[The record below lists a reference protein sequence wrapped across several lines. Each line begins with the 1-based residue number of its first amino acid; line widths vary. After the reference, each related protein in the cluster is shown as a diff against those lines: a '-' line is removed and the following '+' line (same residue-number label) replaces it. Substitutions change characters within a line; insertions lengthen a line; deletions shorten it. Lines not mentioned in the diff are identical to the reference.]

1 MQKLILLVV
10 GAAWVAVLVPPLL
23 RSRIDNRPSTSVTD
37 FRRQLSNLQRTV
49 PTRGGS
55 PMRAMTRPLAPGA
68 PRPGSRQHGT
78 ATLHRAHAAA
88 AHGGS
93 VSRLHAASVGAP
105 GHRAHAQV
113 HMGRVPSRR
122 QVVLQRR
129 RNVLFALFVATAGSL
144 FLAFST
150 KSDWMIYLFV
160 LAAVSLTGYCYKL
173 VQIRRTEEL
182 SQHGSYWSRAA

>member
-23 RSRIDNRPSTSVTD
+23 RSRMDNRPSTSVTD
-37 FRRQLSNLQRTV
+37 FRRQLSNLQRTM
-49 PTRGGS
+49 PARGGS
-55 PMRAMTRPLAPGA
+55 PMRAMTRPLVPGA

-78 ATLHRAHAAA
+78 ATLHRAASHTS
-88 AHGGS
+88 HPGS
-93 VSRLHAASVGAP
+93 VSRIHAASVGAP

-113 HMGRVPSRR
+113 HLGRAPSRR
-122 QVVLQRR
+122 ELVRQRR
-129 RNVLFALFVATAGSL
+129 RNVLFGLVVATAGSL
-144 FLAFST
+144 FLAFTT

-173 VQIRRTEEL
+173 VQLRRAEEL
-182 SQHGSYWSRAA
+182 QHHGSYWSRAA